1 MGSTVK
7 KIAKVAIVAAA
18 AYYGGTALMSS
29 FATAAPTVGSTAF
42 WTGTSS
48 GFLGGTGFAA
58 KLAGSAFNYLK
69 ANPLTSASL
78 ILQGGG
84 MAAQN
89 KYATSS
95 ANYAKVAADAQ
106 RETNV
111 VNQRKSEVNARKVAI
126 AKQQEMYILQGR
138 NTMAQGGF
146 GQAGTSSYTGTQGA
160 LSTDYASVIGDLN
173 VQRDFSASLSQQNQI
188 YGDAKSNQATAEGFA
203 SGASNIT
210 TAGMNIFKTISGG
223 DNGLY
228 ARTPLTAIT

>member
-146 GQAGTSSYTGTQGA
+146 GQAA